1 MEDATE
7 DDDLTENV
15 APLRMS
21 MEDLIKFAAPEE
33 IDGERRWPAR
43 SMVVPLKGTL
53 SRDRLRDMPDELVYA
68 IAGALDDA
76 AIEMEEWA
84 EGKKTHA
91 VNCGEMAWKYHSQ
104 VPILGEIDRVIAEG
118 EESSM
123 ANGELV
129 SRVRGLAAQ
138 IKAGMERQIGAW
150 EVTVLTRIADE
161 ATKVLSK
168 FSQSREALVKRGD
181 ELEEL
186 VSHADLAEKAIAQ
199 EIKEEEHLASMR
211 SQIAKTAER
220 TKEVQ
225 ADVCRLEQELAA
237 LELRQQA
244 VAAKKAALLEGKAR
258 REERAKAAAKRSAS
272 VVRLMELEAK
282 SIGLEKEA
290 LEMKEKL
297 DVQLGLRLWCQPIT
311 LLPDEVMVAFAAPHD
326 WGLNHQLKFVVD
338 ESSAASGTCAMVRGP
353 KPEKRGVFSK
363 KGGMAI
369 VGDRNSASGRLSRLI
384 FEGERG
390 IFGGAG
396 GMAVSGLAGVKT
408 VAGMRTE
415 VQNAE
420 WFVSRAYSLLQ
431 EVHDLEKKYACTVTV
446 VDQYV
451 ASAAVEIAAVLC
463 VEVANWRSK
472 QKLVRL
478 RFGLSTSF
486 ACLVGAPRVEVDIG
500 SLEVSVVDEAIRKA
514 GGDRAGLMSITKGVE
529 AAAACM

>member
-1 MEDATE
+1 THSDGRRESAAGRLRRRLSSVGSVHSGQEVAVVAEPEPQSSEVAADGAEDESMRLEDGADGEATTEELMEDATE

-258 REERAKAAAKRSAS
+258 RE
-272 VVRLMELEAK
+272 
-282 SIGLEKEA
+282 
-290 LEMKEKL
+290 
-297 DVQLGLRLWCQPIT
+297 
-311 LLPDEVMVAFAAPHD
+311 
-326 WGLNHQLKFVVD
+326 
-338 ESSAASGTCAMVRGP
+338 
-353 KPEKRGVFSK
+353 
-363 KGGMAI
+363 
-369 VGDRNSASGRLSRLI
+369 
-384 FEGERG
+384 
-390 IFGGAG
+390 
-396 GMAVSGLAGVKT
+396 
-408 VAGMRTE
+408 
-415 VQNAE
+415 
-420 WFVSRAYSLLQ
+420 
-431 EVHDLEKKYACTVTV
+431 
-446 VDQYV
+446 
-451 ASAAVEIAAVLC
+451 
-463 VEVANWRSK
+463 
-472 QKLVRL
+472 
-478 RFGLSTSF
+478 
-486 ACLVGAPRVEVDIG
+486 
-500 SLEVSVVDEAIRKA
+500 
-514 GGDRAGLMSITKGVE
+514 
-529 AAAACM
+529 